1 MAGASALARLEA
13 SPSPTEGTIVFV
25 ALRDLRFA
33 KGRFT
38 LMGAVVALLTGL
50 VLFLYGLTGGLAADS
65 TSGLA
70 GLPARAVVFGGP
82 AVSFTDSAVDAGQRA
97 AWQAAAAARPLG
109 VSMTRLGTGG
119 AAASV
124 SVVGVDPALQPRPA
138 VGRAPGAGEVA
149 VSAKLAAEHG
159 LNPGDPVTLGPAR
172 LTVSGLT
179 PDRSWGHAP
188 TVWTDEPTWER
199 LGGGAQPSALVL
211 VTTAAHADTRAL
223 DASQHT
229 KTVSLDAAKTG
240 IDGYSAEQG
249 SLTLIQGFLF
259 AISALVAGAFFTVW
273 TVQRKADIAVLKA
286 IGASSGYLVRDALG
300 QALVLLLLGG
310 SLGAAAGALGGATLG
325 ASGTPFTLDT
335 ATVAV
340 PLAAMVALGLAG
352 AALAVRRIVAVD
364 PLTALGAAR

>member
-1 MAGASALARLEA
+1 
-13 SPSPTEGTIVFV
+13 
-25 ALRDLRFA
+25 
-33 KGRFT
+33 
-38 LMGAVVALLTGL
+38 
-50 VLFLYGLTGGLAADS
+50 
-65 TSGLA
+65 
-70 GLPARAVVFGGP
+70 
-82 AVSFTDSAVDAGQRA
+82 
-97 AWQAAAAARPLG
+97 
-109 VSMTRLGTGG
+109 
-119 AAASV
+119 
-124 SVVGVDPALQPRPA
+124 
-138 VGRAPGAGEVA
+138 GRAPGAGEVA

-159 LNPGDPVTLGPAR
+159 LHPGDPVTLGPAR

-199 LGGGAQPSALVL
+199 LGGGARPSVLLLVAP
-211 VTTAAHADTRAL
+211 VASAETRAL

-229 KTVSLDAAKTG
+229 KTVSLGAAKAG

-310 SLGAAAGALGGATLG
+310 VLGAAAGALGGAALK
-325 ASGTPFTLDT
+325 AAGTPFTLDA

-340 PLAAMVALGLAG
+340 PLTAMVALGLAG

>member
-1 MAGASALARLEA
+1 M
-13 SPSPTEGTIVFV
+13 FV

-65 TSGLA
+65 SSALA

-82 AVSFTDSAVDAGQRA
+82 AVSFTDSAIDAGQRA
-97 AWQAAAAARPLG
+97 AWQAAADARPLG
-109 VSMTRLGTGG
+109 VSMTRLGTGAGG
-119 AAASV
+119 AASGTGSGGGRAASSV
-124 SVVGVDPALQPRPA
+124 SVVGVDPALQPRA
-138 VGRAPGAGEVA
+138 TVGDNPRPGEVA
-149 VSAKLAAEHG
+149 VSAGVAAELG
-159 LNPGDPVTLGPAR
+159 LHPGDPVTLGPAR
-172 LTVSGLT
+172 LTVSGIT

-199 LGGGAQPSALVL
+199 IGGGAQPSALV
-211 VTTAAHADTRAL
+211 VAGSGPAGKESAKAL
-223 DASQHT
+223 DAASHT
-229 KTVSLDAAKTG
+229 RTVTLDASKSG
-240 IDGYSAEQG
+240 IDGFSAEQG

-286 IGASSGYLVRDALG
+286 IGAGSGYLVRDALG
-300 QALVLLLLGG
+300 QALALLLLGG
-310 SLGAAAGALGGATLG
+310 AVGAAAGAVGGAVLK
-325 ASGTPFTLDT
+325 ASGTPFTLDA

-340 PLAAMVALGLAG
+340 PLSAMVVLGLAG